1 MIYDQVRG
9 NVAKNR
15 SEQMDLQNQAAT
27 QKRVTRPS
35 DDPVAAARVLGERVD
50 LAGTKQY
57 LKSLDYAKS
66 FLEYSDESLHDLTE
80 SLVRAKE
87 LALSQANDPSANE
100 QTRRVTAVEIQQIFN
115 QMVAVGNRKL
125 GDRFIFGGFHTTS
138 PPFNDQGDYHGDD
151 GEMMIHADKT
161 QFIPM
166 NVPGSRV
173 FLGTGMQA
181 KVDPGDPSAKPD
193 EAGALDGAAK
203 SKGSPAGENPQQLVE
218 MRGPASEPP
227 PGGETPS
234 GGSNVF
240 AAVKNL
246 EIALQTN
253 DKAGVQDALDD
264 IDAAI
269 DQVVLVRAAV
279 GSRVTAFNNLSETL
293 QKGKVDSQTAISQN
307 EDADVYQVV
316 SDINKNES
324 TLQATL
330 QTSGKMVQKSL
341 MDFLR

>member
-1 MIYDQVRG
+1 
-9 NVAKNR
+9 
-15 SEQMDLQNQAAT
+15 
-27 QKRVTRPS
+27 
-35 DDPVAAARVLGERVD
+35 LGERVD
-50 LAGTKQY
+50 LAGNKQF

-87 LALSQANDPSANE
+87 LALSQANDASANE
-100 QTRRVTAVEIQQIFN
+100 QTRRVTAVEMEQIFH

-125 GDRFIFGGFHTTS
+125 GDRFIFGGFRTTA
-138 PPFNDQGDYHGDD
+138 PPFTEQGEYHGDD

-166 NVPGSRV
+166 NVPGNRV
-173 FLGTGMQA
+173 FLGTGLQA
-181 KVDPGDPSAKPD
+181 QT
-193 EAGALDGAAK
+193 GAD
-203 SKGSPAGENPQQLVE
+203 GSPQKPAPGAPTTGEPQNNVE
-218 MRGPASEPP
+218 VRGPASEKGPESLP
-227 PGGETPS
+227 EE
-234 GGSNVF
+234 GSNVF

-279 GSRVTAFNNLSETL
+279 GSRVTAFNNLFETL

-307 EDADVYQVV
+307 EDADVFQVV